1 MVCSRTTAIVNRRL
15 DRLGDEGPQSYRIR
29 AKTLNHNQDSALQRF
44 LQAQRI
50 DVQQTYERIF
60 NEENHSRIREWEKLK
75 QTLPKTSRKESFK
88 RFIFEEEL
96 EAYRKLRREN
106 KAVKLLEAVF
116 KGITLHH
123 RIHPSLGECVFF
135 EFILHNS
142 YPEPINCII
151 EIDEPALS
159 VVTDKDTWEF
169 FKRANQI
176 ATPMEKNLF
185 NITNQE
191 NGDPKIE
198 VFLKPNEHLHIPFLY
213 DDLKYVQKEEGAV
226 QDTKVI
232 FRRWDNQDVISI
244 LALTIEHR
252 PYCLDA
258 SYRFFWHRETNFER
272 TMAVENLK
280 QRVGAVRCT
289 DPTVKVQ
296 IRNVGVE
303 QQLSLSA
310 ISNLEIHGAFGG
322 KSGY

>member
-60 NEENHSRIREWEKLK
+60 NEESYSRIREWEKLK
-75 QTLPKTSRKESFK
+75 QTLPKSSRKESFK

-116 KGITLHH
+116 KG
-123 RIHPSLGECVFF
+123 
-135 EFILHNS
+135 N
-142 YPEPINCII
+142 
-151 EIDEPALS
+151 

-176 ATPMEKNLF
+176 ATPIEKNLF

-272 TMAVENLK
+272 TIAVENLR

-303 QQLSLSA
+303 QQLSLSSYCGLPGTLRTFLVLLYGDRYRSRLLA
-310 ISNLEIHGAFGG
+310 TWRFTVHSAERVDIRSTMGQMFKHQLTMS
-322 KSGY
+322 K